1 MKILITGGAGFI
13 GARLARTLLA
23 RGTLAGQ
30 PIAELVLADQVV
42 PPADLASDARVQAR
56 TGALLAACE
65 ALREE
70 AFDGVFHLASAVSA
84 ECETDFDLGLRSN
97 LDSTRALLDALRRR
111 AGQDGGAPTRLVF
124 SSSIAVFGPDPAVPL
139 PAEVGDDTLATP
151 QTSYGT
157 HKLICEHL
165 VADYTRK
172 GFIDGRA
179 ARLMTVTVRPGRP
192 NGAASSFFSGIIR
205 EPLAGQEAICPVA
218 AETAHPV
225 SSPQRTV
232 QGLIAVYEASREAFG
247 GRTALNLPGLNV
259 TVQQMLDALARVAGP
274 TVRARGRFQPDAR
287 IAGIVGNWPRA
298 ATARRAAALG
308 LQAETC
314 FDDIIRQ
321 YIADSEG
328 TPGAL
333 RGLAV

>member
-1 MKILITGGAGFI
+1 MKVLITGGAGFL

-23 RGTLAGQ
+23 RGALAGQ
-30 PIAELVLADQVV
+30 PIAQLVLVDQAEA
-42 PPADLASDARVQAR
+42 PADLRSDARVQAR
-56 TGALLAACE
+56 VGPLLAACE

-70 AFDGVFHLASAVSA
+70 AFDGVFHLASAVSS
-84 ECETDFDLGLRSN
+84 ECEADFDLGLRSN
-97 LDSTRALLDALRRR
+97 LDSTRALLDALRHRV
-111 AGQDGGAPTRLVF
+111 GQGDAPARLVF
-124 SSSIAVFGPDPAVPL
+124 SSSIAVFGPDAAVPL
-139 PAEVGDDTLATP
+139 PAVVGDDTLPTP

-172 GFIDGRA
+172 GYIDGRA

-205 EPLAGQEAICPVA
+205 EPLAGQEALCPVS
-218 AETAHPV
+218 AELAHPV

-232 QGLIAVYEASREAFG
+232 QGLIAVFEASREAFG

-259 TVQQMLDALARVAGP
+259 TVQQMLDALERVAGP
-274 TVRARGRFQPDAR
+274 AARARVRFEPDTRVA
-287 IAGIVGNWPRA
+287 AIVGNWPRA
-298 ATARRAAALG
+298 ASARRAAALG
-308 LQAETC
+308 LQPETQ

-321 YIADSEG
+321 YIADCAA
-328 TPGAL
+328 TPTAL
-333 RGLAV
+333 AGLAR